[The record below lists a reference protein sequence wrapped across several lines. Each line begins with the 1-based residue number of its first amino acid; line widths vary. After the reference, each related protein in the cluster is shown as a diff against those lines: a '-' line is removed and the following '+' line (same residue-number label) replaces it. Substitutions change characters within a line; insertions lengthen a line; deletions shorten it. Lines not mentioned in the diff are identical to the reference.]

1 MPKMRR
7 KVGRKVLGSL
17 QRKFRIGNRKTG
29 KSGLEMSNAELLE
42 VASSGQ
48 RKRDRQI
55 AKNLLQN
62 RGVSSPT

>member
-1 MPKMRR
+1 MRR
-7 KVGRKVLGSL
+7 RVGKKVIGWF

-29 KSGLEMSNAELLE
+29 KSGLEMSNAEILE

-55 AKNLLQN
+55 ARKLLRT
-62 RGVSSPT
+62 RGVDISVQ

>member
-1 MPKMRR
+1 MRR